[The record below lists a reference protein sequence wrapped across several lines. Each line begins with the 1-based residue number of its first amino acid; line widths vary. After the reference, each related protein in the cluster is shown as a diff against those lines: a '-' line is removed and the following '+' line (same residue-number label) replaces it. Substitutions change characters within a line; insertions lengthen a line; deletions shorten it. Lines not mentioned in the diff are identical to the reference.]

1 MNKSKLKQIKS
12 IMGYQGL
19 PEQKRLLRRFKK
31 SYSRLSVADKIQ
43 IIDDLKLKFS
53 SNQKDTT
60 K

>member
-31 SYSRLSVADKIQ
+31 SYSSLSVADKIR

-53 SNQKDTT
+53 SNQKDSA

>member
-1 MNKSKLKQIKS
+1 
-12 IMGYQGL
+12 MGYQGL

>member
-1 MNKSKLKQIKS
+1 
-12 IMGYQGL
+12 MGYQGL

-31 SYSRLSVADKIQ
+31 SYSSLSVANKIR

-53 SNQKDTT
+53 SNQKDSA

>member
-1 MNKSKLKQIKS
+1 MNKSKLKEIKS

-31 SYSRLSVADKIQ
+31 SYASLSVADKIR

-53 SNQKDTT
+53 SNQKDSAE
-60 K
+60 

>member
-31 SYSRLSVADKIQ
+31 SYSSLSVANKIR

-53 SNQKDTT
+53 SNQKDSA